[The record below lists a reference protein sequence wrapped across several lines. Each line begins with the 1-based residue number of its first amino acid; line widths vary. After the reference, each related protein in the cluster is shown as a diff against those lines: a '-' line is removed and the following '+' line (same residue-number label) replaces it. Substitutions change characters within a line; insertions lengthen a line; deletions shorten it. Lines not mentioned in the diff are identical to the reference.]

1 MNLVI
6 VESPAKAK
14 TINAYLGNNF
24 KVLAS
29 YGHVRDLPSKN
40 GSVDPENNFAFEW
53 ETSDK
58 SKKNLSEIYKA
69 VEQSDNL
76 YLATDPDR
84 EGEAIAWHIL
94 ELLKKKKLLKNKVV
108 KRVVFSEI
116 TKSAVTKGIE
126 NPRNIDDG
134 LVSAYLA
141 RRALDYLVGF
151 NLSPVLWRKLP
162 GAKSA
167 GRVQSVALRLI
178 CERELE
184 IEAFNPEEYWK
195 IKCKFSTSEKEEFEA
210 NLTSYNS
217 NKVEKHSFKN
227 EDEAKNVLSSFK
239 DQNFKISNISK
250 KPALRNSNAPFS
262 TSTLQQEASSVFG
275 FGASRTM
282 QIAQKLFQGI
292 EINGETVGLITYM
305 RTDST
310 ELSKEAI
317 ESYREYLKENFS
329 SEYLPSEI
337 KTYKSKKAKNAQE
350 AHEGIRPTDIKLS
363 PDNIKKYLDEDG
375 NKLYRLIWKRS
386 LASQMSSAQY
396 ERTSVDIIS
405 NDTNLELRANG
416 SIKKFDGFL
425 NVYGE
430 FKEKDIVANEDE
442 QEISES
448 SDKLL
453 PDLTMDTNF
462 SKQTPESS
470 QHFTLPP
477 PRYSEASLVKKLE
490 ELGIGRPSTYASI
503 ISVLKMRAYVD
514 IEKNRFVPVDRAI
527 LITAFLKGFFDKYVD
542 YDFTADMEDKLDD
555 ITTGKISWT
564 EFLSIFWKDFSKNV
578 GDVMELRIT
587 NILDNLNESLKT
599 HIFVSDD
606 SEKKVTRVCPNGCG
620 GELSLKVSRFG
631 AFVGC
636 ANYPDCKFT
645 RPISHKKVKEVFDDI
660 ILGIDEV
667 TSKEIKL
674 LSGRFGPYIQLGN
687 MEGKE
692 KPKRASI
699 PKNISPNDI
708 DLEKAKLL
716 LSLPRKVGDHPES
729 GQEIMVNYGRYGGY
743 LTCDGK
749 NATLEDNAEVFDI
762 GINRAVTLLA
772 NAKPGRLKSSS
783 ELKTLGEHP
792 ADGKPIKV
800 MKGKFGPY
808 VKYKTINAT
817 IPDSFDPET
826 IELDEALELI
836 DKKMDKKPR
845 KKKKTVKKKAT
856 KKQPKE

>member
-40 GSVDPENNFAFEW
+40 GSVDPENNFEFEW

-69 VEQSDNL
+69 AEQSDTL
-76 YLATDPDR
+76 FLATDPDR

-94 ELLKKKKLLKNKVV
+94 ELLKKKKLLKDKSV

-116 TKSAVTKGIE
+116 TKTAVSRGIE
-126 NPRNIDDG
+126 NPREIDNS

-184 IEAFNPEEYWK
+184 IESFNPDEYWK
-195 IKCKFSTSEKEEFEA
+195 IKCTFSTDKNEKFEA
-210 NLTSYNS
+210 NLTSFKDK
-217 NKVEKHSFKN
+217 KVEKQSFKN
-227 EDEAKNVLSSFK
+227 K
-239 DQNFKISNISK
+239 DQADEVLFAFNNNKFQISNISQ

-282 QIAQKLFQGI
+282 QIAQKLFQGV

-310 ELSKEAI
+310 ELSGEAI
-317 ESYREYLKENFS
+317 SSYREYLKENFTDA
-329 SEYLPSEI
+329 YLPEEI

-350 AHEGIRPTDIKLS
+350 AHEGIRPTDIKIT
-363 PDNIKKYLDEDG
+363 PDVVKKYLDEDG

-396 ERTSVDIIS
+396 ERTSVDLIS
-405 NDTNLELRANG
+405 DDKILQLRANG
-416 SIKKFDGFL
+416 SIQKFDGFL

-430 FKEKDIVANEDE
+430 FKEKDTSTNDESNENTDNNE
-442 QEISES
+442 
-448 SDKLL
+448 KLL
-453 PDLTMDTNF
+453 PDLTIDTVLATHN
-462 SKQTPESS
+462 PESS

-542 YDFTADMEDKLDD
+542 YDFTADMENKLDD

-564 EFLSIFWKDFSKNV
+564 EFLSLFWKDFSKNINQV
-578 GDVMELRIT
+578 TELRIT
-587 NILDNLNESLKT
+587 NILDNLNESLKS
-599 HIFVSDD
+599 HIFKTEESTN
-606 SEKKVTRVCPNGCG
+606 KITRVCPTGCG

-636 ANYPDCKFT
+636 TNYPDCKFT

-660 ILGIDEV
+660 ILGIDEA

-674 LSGRFGPYIQLGN
+674 LNGRFGPYIQLGN
-687 MEGKE
+687 IEGKE
-692 KPKRASI
+692 KPKRATI
-699 PKNISPNDI
+699 PKDISPKEI

-716 LSLPRKVGDHPES
+716 LSLPRKIGDHPET
-729 GQEIMVNYGRYGGY
+729 GNEIFVNYGRYGGY
-743 LTCDGK
+743 LTCDNK
-749 NATLEDNAEVFDI
+749 NASLEDSSEVFDI

-783 ELKTLGEHP
+783 ELKTLGDHP
-792 ADGKPIKV
+792 TDGKPIKV

-826 IELDEALELI
+826 IELDEAIELI
-836 DKKMDKKPR
+836 DKKMDKKPKN
-845 KKKKTVKKKAT
+845 KKKKSIKKTASKKK
-856 KKQPKE
+856 

>member
-40 GSVDPENNFAFEW
+40 GSVDPENNFEFEW

-69 VEQSDNL
+69 AEQSDTL
-76 YLATDPDR
+76 FLATDPDR

-94 ELLKKKKLLKNKVV
+94 ELLKKKKLLKDKSV

-116 TKSAVTKGIE
+116 TKTAVSRGIE
-126 NPRNIDDG
+126 NPREIDNS

-184 IEAFNPEEYWK
+184 IESFNPDEYWK
-195 IKCKFSTSEKEEFEA
+195 IKCTFSTDKNEKFDA
-210 NLTSYNS
+210 NLTSFKDK
-217 NKVEKHSFKN
+217 KVEKQSFKN
-227 EDEAKNVLSSFK
+227 K
-239 DQNFKISNISK
+239 DQADEVLFAFNNNKFQISNISQ

-282 QIAQKLFQGI
+282 QIAQKLFQGV

-310 ELSKEAI
+310 ELSGEAI
-317 ESYREYLKENFS
+317 SSYREYLKENFTDA
-329 SEYLPSEI
+329 YLPEEI

-350 AHEGIRPTDIKLS
+350 AHEGIRPTDIKIT
-363 PDNIKKYLDEDG
+363 PDVVKKYLDEDG

-396 ERTSVDIIS
+396 ERTSVDLTSDDKI
-405 NDTNLELRANG
+405 LQLRANG
-416 SIKKFDGFL
+416 SIQKFDGFL

-430 FKEKDIVANEDE
+430 FKEKDTSTNDESNENTDNNE
-442 QEISES
+442 
-448 SDKLL
+448 KLL
-453 PDLTMDTNF
+453 PDLTMDTVFATHN
-462 SKQTPESS
+462 PESS

-542 YDFTADMEDKLDD
+542 YDFTADMENKLDD

-564 EFLSIFWKDFSKNV
+564 EFLSLFWRDFSKNINQV
-578 GDVMELRIT
+578 TELRIT
-587 NILDNLNESLKT
+587 NILDNLNESLKS
-599 HIFVSDD
+599 HIFKTEESTN
-606 SEKKVTRVCPNGCG
+606 KITRVCPTGCG

-636 ANYPDCKFT
+636 TNYPDCKFT

-660 ILGIDEV
+660 ILGIDEA

-674 LSGRFGPYIQLGN
+674 LNGRFGPYIQLGN
-687 MEGKE
+687 IEGKE
-692 KPKRASI
+692 KPKRATI
-699 PKNISPNDI
+699 PKDISPKEI

-716 LSLPRKVGDHPES
+716 LSLPRKIGDHPET
-729 GQEIMVNYGRYGGY
+729 GNEIFVNYGRYGGY
-743 LTCDGK
+743 LTCDNK
-749 NATLEDNAEVFDI
+749 NASLEDSSEVFDI

-783 ELKTLGEHP
+783 ELKTLGDHP
-792 ADGKPIKV
+792 TDGKPIKV

-826 IELDEALELI
+826 IELDEAIELI
-836 DKKMDKKPR
+836 DKKMDKKP
-845 KKKKTVKKKAT
+845 KKKKKKSIKKTASKKK
-856 KKQPKE
+856 

>member
-40 GSVDPENNFAFEW
+40 GSVDPENNFEFEW

-69 VEQSDNL
+69 AEQSDTL
-76 YLATDPDR
+76 FLATDPDR

-94 ELLKKKKLLKNKVV
+94 ELLKKKKLLKDKSV

-116 TKSAVTKGIE
+116 TKTAVSRGIE
-126 NPRNIDDG
+126 NPREIDNS

-184 IEAFNPEEYWK
+184 IESFNPDEYWK
-195 IKCKFSTSEKEEFEA
+195 IKCTFSTDKNEKFEA
-210 NLTSYNS
+210 NLTSFKDK
-217 NKVEKHSFKN
+217 KVEKQSFKN
-227 EDEAKNVLSSFK
+227 K
-239 DQNFKISNISK
+239 DQADEVLFAFNNNKFQISNISQ

-282 QIAQKLFQGI
+282 QIAQKLFQGV

-310 ELSKEAI
+310 ELSGEAI
-317 ESYREYLKENFS
+317 SSYREYLKENFTDA
-329 SEYLPSEI
+329 YLPEEI

-350 AHEGIRPTDIKLS
+350 AHEGIRPTDIKIT
-363 PDNIKKYLDEDG
+363 PDVVKKYLDEDG

-396 ERTSVDIIS
+396 ERTSIDLTSYDKI
-405 NDTNLELRANG
+405 LQLRANG
-416 SIKKFDGFL
+416 SIQKFDGFL

-430 FKEKDIVANEDE
+430 FKEKDTSTNDESNENTDNNE
-442 QEISES
+442 N
-448 SDKLL
+448 LL
-453 PDLTMDTNF
+453 PDLTMNTVIATHN
-462 SKQTPESS
+462 PESS

-542 YDFTADMEDKLDD
+542 YDFTADMENKLDD

-564 EFLSIFWKDFSKNV
+564 EFLSLFWKDFSKNINQV
-578 GDVMELRIT
+578 TELRIT
-587 NILDNLNESLKT
+587 NILDNLNESLKS
-599 HIFVSDD
+599 HIFKTEESTN
-606 SEKKVTRVCPNGCG
+606 KITRVCPTGCG

-636 ANYPDCKFT
+636 TNYPDCKFT

-660 ILGIDEV
+660 VLGIDEA

-674 LSGRFGPYIQLGN
+674 LNGRFGPYIQLGN
-687 MEGKE
+687 IEGKE
-692 KPKRASI
+692 KPKRATI
-699 PKNISPNDI
+699 PKDISAKEI

-716 LSLPRKVGDHPES
+716 LSLPKKIGNHPET
-729 GQEIMVNYGRYGGY
+729 GNEIFVNYGRYGGY
-743 LTCDGK
+743 LTCDNK
-749 NATLEDNAEVFDI
+749 NASLEDSSEVFDI

-783 ELKTLGEHP
+783 ELKTLGDHP
-792 ADGKPIKV
+792 TDGKPIKV

-826 IELDEALELI
+826 IELDEAIELI
-836 DKKMDKKPR
+836 DKKMDKKP
-845 KKKKTVKKKAT
+845 KKKKKKSIKKTASKKK
-856 KKQPKE
+856 

>member
-40 GSVDPENNFAFEW
+40 GSVDPENNFEFEW

-69 VEQSDNL
+69 AEQSDTL
-76 YLATDPDR
+76 FLATDPDR

-94 ELLKKKKLLKNKVV
+94 ELLKKKKLLKDKSV

-116 TKSAVTKGIE
+116 TKTAVSRGIE
-126 NPRNIDDG
+126 NPREIDNS

-184 IEAFNPEEYWK
+184 IESFNPDEYWK
-195 IKCKFSTSEKEEFEA
+195 IKCTFSTDKNEKFEA
-210 NLTSYNS
+210 NLTSFKDK
-217 NKVEKHSFKN
+217 KVEKQSFKN
-227 EDEAKNVLSSFK
+227 K
-239 DQNFKISNISK
+239 DQADEVLFAFNNNKFQISNISQ

-282 QIAQKLFQGI
+282 QIAQKLFQGV

-310 ELSKEAI
+310 ELSGEAI
-317 ESYREYLKENFS
+317 SSYREYLKENFTDA
-329 SEYLPSEI
+329 YLPEEI

-350 AHEGIRPTDIKLS
+350 AHEGIRPTDIKIT
-363 PDNIKKYLDEDG
+363 PDVVKKYLDEDG

-396 ERTSVDIIS
+396 ERTSVDLTSDDKI
-405 NDTNLELRANG
+405 LQLRANG
-416 SIKKFDGFL
+416 SIQKFDGFL

-430 FKEKDIVANEDE
+430 FKEKDTSTNDESNENTDNNE
-442 QEISES
+442 N
-448 SDKLL
+448 LL
-453 PDLTMDTNF
+453 PDLTMNTVIATHN
-462 SKQTPESS
+462 PEST

-542 YDFTADMEDKLDD
+542 YDFTADMENKLDD

-564 EFLSIFWKDFSKNV
+564 EFLSLFWKDFSKNINQV
-578 GDVMELRIT
+578 TELRIT
-587 NILDNLNESLKT
+587 NILDNLNESLKS
-599 HIFVSDD
+599 HIFKTEESTN
-606 SEKKVTRVCPNGCG
+606 KITRVCPTGCG

-636 ANYPDCKFT
+636 TNYPDCKFT

-660 ILGIDEV
+660 VLGIDEA

-674 LSGRFGPYIQLGN
+674 LNGRFGPYIQLGN
-687 MEGKE
+687 IEGKE
-692 KPKRASI
+692 KPKRATI
-699 PKNISPNDI
+699 PKDISPKEI

-716 LSLPRKVGDHPES
+716 LSLPRKIGDHPET
-729 GQEIMVNYGRYGGY
+729 GNEIFVNYGRYGGY
-743 LTCDGK
+743 LTCDNK
-749 NATLEDNAEVFDI
+749 NASLEDSSEVFDI

-783 ELKTLGEHP
+783 ELKTLGDHP
-792 ADGKPIKV
+792 TDGKPIKV

-826 IELDEALELI
+826 IELDEAIELI
-836 DKKMDKKPR
+836 EKKMDRKP
-845 KKKKTVKKKAT
+845 KKKEKKSIKKTASKKK
-856 KKQPKE
+856 

>member
-40 GSVDPENNFAFEW
+40 GSVDPENNFEFEW

-69 VEQSDNL
+69 AEQSDTL
-76 YLATDPDR
+76 FLATDPDR

-94 ELLKKKKLLKNKVV
+94 ELLKKKKLLKDKSV

-116 TKSAVTKGIE
+116 TKTAVSRGIE
-126 NPRNIDDG
+126 NPREIDNS

-184 IEAFNPEEYWK
+184 IESFNPDEYWK
-195 IKCKFSTSEKEEFEA
+195 IKCTFSTDKNEEFEA
-210 NLTSYNS
+210 NLTSFKDK
-217 NKVEKHSFKN
+217 KVEKQSFKN
-227 EDEAKNVLSSFK
+227 K
-239 DQNFKISNISK
+239 DQADEVLFAFNNNKFQISNISQ

-282 QIAQKLFQGI
+282 QIAQKLFQGV

-310 ELSKEAI
+310 ELSGEAI
-317 ESYREYLKENFS
+317 SSYREYLKENFTDA
-329 SEYLPSEI
+329 YLPEEI

-350 AHEGIRPTDIKLS
+350 AHEGIRPTDIKIT
-363 PDNIKKYLDEDG
+363 PDVVKKYLDEDG

-396 ERTSVDIIS
+396 ERTSVDLTSDDKI
-405 NDTNLELRANG
+405 LQLRANG
-416 SIKKFDGFL
+416 SIQKFDGFL

-430 FKEKDIVANEDE
+430 FKEKDTSTNDESNENTDNNE
-442 QEISES
+442 
-448 SDKLL
+448 KLL
-453 PDLTMDTNF
+453 PDLTMDTVFATHN
-462 SKQTPESS
+462 PESS

-542 YDFTADMEDKLDD
+542 YDFTADMENKLDD

-564 EFLSIFWKDFSKNV
+564 EFLSLFWKDFSKNINQV
-578 GDVMELRIT
+578 TELRIT
-587 NILDNLNESLKT
+587 NILDNLNESLKS
-599 HIFVSDD
+599 HIFKTEESTN
-606 SEKKVTRVCPNGCG
+606 KITRVCPTGCG

-636 ANYPDCKFT
+636 TNYPDCKFT

-660 ILGIDEV
+660 ILGIDEA

-674 LSGRFGPYIQLGN
+674 LNGRFGPYIQLGN
-687 MEGKE
+687 IEGKE
-692 KPKRASI
+692 KPKRATI
-699 PKNISPNDI
+699 PKDISPKEI

-716 LSLPRKVGDHPES
+716 LSLPRKIGDHPET
-729 GQEIMVNYGRYGGY
+729 GNEIFVNYGRYGGY
-743 LTCDGK
+743 LTCDNK
-749 NATLEDNAEVFDI
+749 NASLEDSSEVFDI

-783 ELKTLGEHP
+783 ELKTLGDHP
-792 ADGKPIKV
+792 TDGKPIKV

-826 IELDEALELI
+826 IELDEAIELI
-836 DKKMDKKPR
+836 DKKMDKKP
-845 KKKKTVKKKAT
+845 KKKKKKSIKKTASKKK
-856 KKQPKE
+856 

>member
-24 KVLAS
+24 RVLAS

-40 GSVDPENNFAFEW
+40 GSVDPENNFEFEW

-69 VEQSDNL
+69 AEQSDTL
-76 YLATDPDR
+76 FLATDPDR

-94 ELLKKKKLLKNKVV
+94 ELLKKKKLLKDKSV

-116 TKSAVTKGIE
+116 TKTAVSRGIE
-126 NPRNIDDG
+126 NPREIDNS

-184 IEAFNPEEYWK
+184 IESFNPDEYWK
-195 IKCKFSTSEKEEFEA
+195 IKCTFSTDKNEKFEA
-210 NLTSYNS
+210 NLTSFKDK
-217 NKVEKHSFKN
+217 KVEKQSFKN
-227 EDEAKNVLSSFK
+227 K
-239 DQNFKISNISK
+239 DQADEVLFAFNNNKFQISNISK

-282 QIAQKLFQGI
+282 QIAQKLFQGV

-310 ELSKEAI
+310 ELSGEAI
-317 ESYREYLKENFS
+317 SSYREYLKENFTNA
-329 SEYLPSEI
+329 YLPEEI

-350 AHEGIRPTDIKLS
+350 AHEGIRPTDIKIT
-363 PDNIKKYLDEDG
+363 PDVVKKYLDEDG

-386 LASQMSSAQY
+386 LASQMNSAQY
-396 ERTSVDIIS
+396 ERTSVDLTSDDKI
-405 NDTNLELRANG
+405 LQLRANG
-416 SIKKFDGFL
+416 SIQKFDGFL

-430 FKEKDIVANEDE
+430 FKEKDTSTNDESNENTE
-442 QEISES
+442 NNE
-448 SDKLL
+448 KLL
-453 PDLTMDTNF
+453 PDLTMDTVLVTHN
-462 SKQTPESS
+462 PESS

-542 YDFTADMEDKLDD
+542 YDFTADMENKLDD

-564 EFLSIFWKDFSKNV
+564 EFLSLFWKDFSKNINQV
-578 GDVMELRIT
+578 TELRIT
-587 NILDNLNESLKT
+587 NILDNLNESLKS
-599 HIFVSDD
+599 HIFKTEESTN
-606 SEKKVTRVCPNGCG
+606 KITRVCPTGCG

-636 ANYPDCKFT
+636 TNYPDCKFT

-660 ILGIDEV
+660 ILGIDEA

-674 LSGRFGPYIQLGN
+674 LNGRFGPYIQLGN
-687 MEGKE
+687 IEGKE
-692 KPKRASI
+692 KPKRATI
-699 PKNISPNDI
+699 PKDISPKEI

-716 LSLPRKVGDHPES
+716 LSLPRKIGDHPET
-729 GQEIMVNYGRYGGY
+729 GNEIFVNYGRYGGY
-743 LTCDGK
+743 LTCDNK
-749 NATLEDNAEVFDI
+749 NASLEDSSEVFDI

-783 ELKTLGEHP
+783 ELKTLGDHP
-792 ADGKPIKV
+792 TDGKPIKV

-826 IELDEALELI
+826 IELDEAIELI
-836 DKKMDKKPR
+836 DKKMDKKP
-845 KKKKTVKKKAT
+845 KKKKKKSIKKTVSKKK
-856 KKQPKE
+856 

>member
-40 GSVDPENNFAFEW
+40 GSVDPENNFEFEW

-69 VEQSDNL
+69 AEQSDTL
-76 YLATDPDR
+76 FLATDPDR

-94 ELLKKKKLLKNKVV
+94 ELLKKKKLLKDKSV

-116 TKSAVTKGIE
+116 TKTAVSRGIE
-126 NPRNIDDG
+126 NPREIDNS

-184 IEAFNPEEYWK
+184 IESFNPDEYWK
-195 IKCKFSTSEKEEFEA
+195 IKCTFSTDKNEKFDA
-210 NLTSYNS
+210 NLTSFKDK
-217 NKVEKHSFKN
+217 KVEKQSFKN
-227 EDEAKNVLSSFK
+227 K
-239 DQNFKISNISK
+239 DQADEVLFAFNNNKFQISNISQ

-282 QIAQKLFQGI
+282 QIAQKLFQGV

-310 ELSKEAI
+310 ELSGEAI
-317 ESYREYLKENFS
+317 SSYREYLKENFTDA
-329 SEYLPSEI
+329 YLPEEI
-337 KTYKSKKAKNAQE
+337 RTYKSKKAKNAQE
-350 AHEGIRPTDIKLS
+350 AHEGIRPTDIKIT
-363 PDNIKKYLDEDG
+363 PDVVKKYLDEDG

-396 ERTSVDIIS
+396 ERTSIDITSDDKI
-405 NDTNLELRANG
+405 LQLRANG
-416 SIKKFDGFL
+416 SIQKFDGFL

-430 FKEKDIVANEDE
+430 FKENDTSTSDESNENTDNNE
-442 QEISES
+442 
-448 SDKLL
+448 KLL
-453 PDLTMDTNF
+453 PDLTMDTVFATHN
-462 SKQTPESS
+462 PESS

-514 IEKNRFVPVDRAI
+514 LEKNRFVPVDRAI

-542 YDFTADMEDKLDD
+542 YDFTADMENKLDD

-564 EFLSIFWKDFSKNV
+564 EFLSLFWKDFSKNINQV
-578 GDVMELRIT
+578 TELRIT
-587 NILDNLNESLKT
+587 NILDNLNESLKS
-599 HIFVSDD
+599 HIFKTEESTN
-606 SEKKVTRVCPNGCG
+606 KITRVCPTGCG

-636 ANYPDCKFT
+636 TNYPDCKFT

-660 ILGIDEV
+660 ILGIDEA

-674 LSGRFGPYIQLGN
+674 LNGRFGPYIQLGN
-687 MEGKE
+687 IEGKE
-692 KPKRASI
+692 KPKRATI
-699 PKNISPNDI
+699 PKDISPKEI

-716 LSLPRKVGDHPES
+716 LSLPRKIGNHPET
-729 GQEIMVNYGRYGGY
+729 GNEIFVNYGRYGGY
-743 LTCDGK
+743 LTCDNK
-749 NATLEDNAEVFDI
+749 NASLEDSSEVFDI

-783 ELKTLGEHP
+783 ELKTLGDHP
-792 ADGKPIKV
+792 TDGKPIKV

-826 IELDEALELI
+826 IELDEAIELI
-836 DKKMDKKPR
+836 DKKMDKKP
-845 KKKKTVKKKAT
+845 KKKKKKSIKKTASKKK
-856 KKQPKE
+856 

>member
-40 GSVDPENNFAFEW
+40 GSVDPENNFEFEW

-69 VEQSDNL
+69 AEQSDTL
-76 YLATDPDR
+76 FLATDPDR

-94 ELLKKKKLLKNKVV
+94 ELLKKKKLLKDKSV

-116 TKSAVTKGIE
+116 TKTAVSRGIE
-126 NPRNIDDG
+126 NPREIDNS

-184 IEAFNPEEYWK
+184 IESFNPDEYWK
-195 IKCKFSTSEKEEFEA
+195 IKCTFSTDKNEKFEA
-210 NLTSYNS
+210 NLTSFKDK
-217 NKVEKHSFKN
+217 KVEKQSFKN
-227 EDEAKNVLSSFK
+227 K
-239 DQNFKISNISK
+239 DQADEVLFAFNNNKFQISNISQ

-282 QIAQKLFQGI
+282 QIAQKLFQGV

-310 ELSKEAI
+310 ELSGEAI
-317 ESYREYLKENFS
+317 SSYREYLKENFTDA
-329 SEYLPSEI
+329 YLPEEI

-350 AHEGIRPTDIKLS
+350 AHEGIRPTDIKIT
-363 PDNIKKYLDEDG
+363 PDVVKKYLDEDG

-396 ERTSVDIIS
+396 ERTSVDLTSDDKI
-405 NDTNLELRANG
+405 LQLRANG
-416 SIKKFDGFL
+416 SIQKFDGFL

-430 FKEKDIVANEDE
+430 FKEKDTSTNDESNENTDNNE
-442 QEISES
+442 
-448 SDKLL
+448 KLL
-453 PDLTMDTNF
+453 PDLTMDTVLATHN
-462 SKQTPESS
+462 PESS

-542 YDFTADMEDKLDD
+542 YDFTADMENKLDD

-564 EFLSIFWKDFSKNV
+564 EFLSLFWKDFSKNINQV
-578 GDVMELRIT
+578 TELRIT
-587 NILDNLNESLKT
+587 NILDNLNESLKS
-599 HIFVSDD
+599 HIFKTEESTN
-606 SEKKVTRVCPNGCG
+606 KITRVCPTGCG

-636 ANYPDCKFT
+636 TNYPDCKFT

-660 ILGIDEV
+660 ILGIDEA

-674 LSGRFGPYIQLGN
+674 LNGRFGPYIQLGN
-687 MEGKE
+687 IEGKE
-692 KPKRASI
+692 KPKRATI
-699 PKNISPNDI
+699 PKDISPKEI

-716 LSLPRKVGDHPES
+716 LSLPRKIGDHPET
-729 GQEIMVNYGRYGGY
+729 GNEIFVNYGRYGGY
-743 LTCDGK
+743 LTCDNK
-749 NATLEDNAEVFDI
+749 NASLEDSSEVFDI

-783 ELKTLGEHP
+783 ELKTLGDHP

-826 IELDEALELI
+826 IELDEAIELI
-836 DKKMDKKPR
+836 DKKMDKKP
-845 KKKKTVKKKAT
+845 KKKKKKSIKKTASKKK
-856 KKQPKE
+856 

>member
-40 GSVDPENNFAFEW
+40 GSVDPENNFEFEW

-69 VEQSDNL
+69 AEQSDTL
-76 YLATDPDR
+76 FLATDPDR

-94 ELLKKKKLLKNKVV
+94 ELLKKKKLLKDKSV

-116 TKSAVTKGIE
+116 TKTAVSRGIE
-126 NPRNIDDG
+126 NPREIDNS

-184 IEAFNPEEYWK
+184 IESFNPDEYWK
-195 IKCKFSTSEKEEFEA
+195 IKCTFSTDKNEKFEA
-210 NLTSYNS
+210 NLTSFKDK
-217 NKVEKHSFKN
+217 KVEKQSFKN
-227 EDEAKNVLSSFK
+227 K
-239 DQNFKISNISK
+239 DQADEVLFAFNNNKFQISNISQ

-282 QIAQKLFQGI
+282 QIAQKLFQGV

-310 ELSKEAI
+310 ELSGEAI
-317 ESYREYLKENFS
+317 SSYREYLKENFTDA
-329 SEYLPSEI
+329 YLPEEI

-350 AHEGIRPTDIKLS
+350 AHEGIRPTDIKIT
-363 PDNIKKYLDEDG
+363 PDVVKKYLDEDG

-396 ERTSVDIIS
+396 ERTSVDLTSDDKI
-405 NDTNLELRANG
+405 LQLRANG
-416 SIKKFDGFL
+416 SIQKFDGFL

-430 FKEKDIVANEDE
+430 FKEKDTSTNDESNENTDNNE
-442 QEISES
+442 
-448 SDKLL
+448 KLL
-453 PDLTMDTNF
+453 PDLTMDTVFATHN
-462 SKQTPESS
+462 PESS

-514 IEKNRFVPVDRAI
+514 LEKNRFVPVDRAI

-542 YDFTADMEDKLDD
+542 YDFTADMENKLDD

-564 EFLSIFWKDFSKNV
+564 EFLSLFWKDFSKNINQV
-578 GDVMELRIT
+578 TELRIT
-587 NILDNLNESLKT
+587 NILDNLNESLKS
-599 HIFVSDD
+599 HIFKTEESTN
-606 SEKKVTRVCPNGCG
+606 KITRVCPTGCG

-636 ANYPDCKFT
+636 TNYPDCKFT

-660 ILGIDEV
+660 ILGIDEA

-674 LSGRFGPYIQLGN
+674 LNGRFGPYIQLGN
-687 MEGKE
+687 IEGKE
-692 KPKRASI
+692 KPKRATI
-699 PKNISPNDI
+699 PKDISPKEI

-716 LSLPRKVGDHPES
+716 LSLPRKIGDHPET
-729 GQEIMVNYGRYGGY
+729 GNEIFVNYGRYGGY
-743 LTCDGK
+743 LTCDNK
-749 NATLEDNAEVFDI
+749 NASLEDSSEVFDI

-783 ELKTLGEHP
+783 ELKTLGDHP
-792 ADGKPIKV
+792 TDGKPIKV

-826 IELDEALELI
+826 IELDEAIELI
-836 DKKMDKKPR
+836 DKKMDKKP
-845 KKKKTVKKKAT
+845 KKKKKKSIKKTASKKK
-856 KKQPKE
+856 

>member
-24 KVLAS
+24 KDLAS

-40 GSVDPENNFAFEW
+40 GSVDPENNFEFEW

-69 VEQSDNL
+69 AEQSDTL
-76 YLATDPDR
+76 FLATDPDR

-94 ELLKKKKLLKNKVV
+94 ELLKKKKLLKDKSV

-116 TKSAVTKGIE
+116 TKTAVSRGIE
-126 NPRNIDDG
+126 NPREIDNS

-184 IEAFNPEEYWK
+184 IESFNPDEYWK
-195 IKCKFSTSEKEEFEA
+195 IKCTFSTDKNEKFDA
-210 NLTSYNS
+210 NLTSFKDK
-217 NKVEKHSFKN
+217 KVEKQSFKN
-227 EDEAKNVLSSFK
+227 K
-239 DQNFKISNISK
+239 DQADEVLFAFNNNKFQISNISQ

-282 QIAQKLFQGI
+282 QIAQKLFQGV

-310 ELSKEAI
+310 ELSGEAI
-317 ESYREYLKENFS
+317 SSYREYLKENFTDA
-329 SEYLPSEI
+329 YLPEEI

-350 AHEGIRPTDIKLS
+350 AHEGIRPTDIKIT
-363 PDNIKKYLDEDG
+363 PDVVKKYLDEDG

-396 ERTSVDIIS
+396 ERTSIDITSDDKI
-405 NDTNLELRANG
+405 LQLRANG
-416 SIKKFDGFL
+416 SIQKFDGFL

-430 FKEKDIVANEDE
+430 FKENDTSTNDESNDNTDNNE
-442 QEISES
+442 
-448 SDKLL
+448 KLL
-453 PDLTMDTNF
+453 PDLTMDTVFATHN
-462 SKQTPESS
+462 PESS

-542 YDFTADMEDKLDD
+542 YDFTADMENKLDD

-564 EFLSIFWKDFSKNV
+564 EFLSLFWKDFSKNINQV
-578 GDVMELRIT
+578 TELRIT
-587 NILDNLNESLKT
+587 NILDNLNESLKS
-599 HIFVSDD
+599 HIFKTEESTN
-606 SEKKVTRVCPNGCG
+606 KITRVCPTGCG

-636 ANYPDCKFT
+636 TNYPDCKFT

-660 ILGIDEV
+660 ILGIDEA

-674 LSGRFGPYIQLGN
+674 LNGRFGPYIQLGN
-687 MEGKE
+687 IEGKE
-692 KPKRASI
+692 KPKRATI
-699 PKNISPNDI
+699 PKDISPKEI

-716 LSLPRKVGDHPES
+716 LSLPRKIGDHPET
-729 GQEIMVNYGRYGGY
+729 GNEIFVNYGRYGGY
-743 LTCDGK
+743 LTCDNK
-749 NATLEDNAEVFDI
+749 NASLEDSSEVFDI

-783 ELKTLGEHP
+783 ELKTLGDHP
-792 ADGKPIKV
+792 TDGKPIKV

-826 IELDEALELI
+826 IELDEAIELI
-836 DKKMDKKPR
+836 DKKMDKKP
-845 KKKKTVKKKAT
+845 KKKKKKSIKKTASKKK
-856 KKQPKE
+856 

>member
-40 GSVDPENNFAFEW
+40 GSVDPENNFEFEW

-69 VEQSDNL
+69 AEQSDTL
-76 YLATDPDR
+76 FLATDPDR

-94 ELLKKKKLLKNKVV
+94 ELLKKKKLLKDKSV

-116 TKSAVTKGIE
+116 TKTAVSRGIE
-126 NPRNIDDG
+126 NPREIDNS

-184 IEAFNPEEYWK
+184 IESFNPDEYWK
-195 IKCKFSTSEKEEFEA
+195 IKCTFSTDKNEKFDA
-210 NLTSYNS
+210 NLTSFKDK
-217 NKVEKHSFKN
+217 KVEKQSFKN
-227 EDEAKNVLSSFK
+227 K
-239 DQNFKISNISK
+239 DQADEVLFAFNNNKFQISNISQ

-282 QIAQKLFQGI
+282 QIAQKLFQGV

-310 ELSKEAI
+310 ELSGEAI
-317 ESYREYLKENFS
+317 SSYREYLKENFTDA
-329 SEYLPSEI
+329 YLPEEI

-350 AHEGIRPTDIKLS
+350 AHEGIRPTDIKIT
-363 PDNIKKYLDEDG
+363 PDVVKKYLDEDG

-396 ERTSVDIIS
+396 ERTSVDLTSDDKI
-405 NDTNLELRANG
+405 LQLRANG
-416 SIKKFDGFL
+416 SIQKFDGFL

-430 FKEKDIVANEDE
+430 FKEKDTSTNDESNENTDNNE
-442 QEISES
+442 
-448 SDKLL
+448 KLL
-453 PDLTMDTNF
+453 PDLTMDTVLA
-462 SKQTPESS
+462 THDPESS

-542 YDFTADMEDKLDD
+542 YDFTADMENKLDD

-564 EFLSIFWKDFSKNV
+564 EFLSLFWKDFSKNINQV
-578 GDVMELRIT
+578 TELRIT
-587 NILDNLNESLKT
+587 NILDNLNESLKS
-599 HIFVSDD
+599 HIFKTEESTN
-606 SEKKVTRVCPNGCG
+606 KITRVCPTGCG

-636 ANYPDCKFT
+636 TNYPDCKFT

-660 ILGIDEV
+660 ILGIDEA

-674 LSGRFGPYIQLGN
+674 LNGRFGPYIQLGN
-687 MEGKE
+687 IEGKE
-692 KPKRASI
+692 KPKRATI
-699 PKNISPNDI
+699 PKDISPKEI

-716 LSLPRKVGDHPES
+716 LSLPRKIGDHPET
-729 GQEIMVNYGRYGGY
+729 GNEIFVNYGRYGGY
-743 LTCDGK
+743 LTCDNK
-749 NATLEDNAEVFDI
+749 NASLEDSSEVFDI

-783 ELKTLGEHP
+783 ELKTLGDHP
-792 ADGKPIKV
+792 TDGKPIKV

-826 IELDEALELI
+826 IELDEAIELI
-836 DKKMDKKPR
+836 DKKMDKKP
-845 KKKKTVKKKAT
+845 KKKKKKSIKKTASKKK
-856 KKQPKE
+856 

>member
-40 GSVDPENNFAFEW
+40 GSVDPENNFEFEW

-69 VEQSDNL
+69 AEQSDTL
-76 YLATDPDR
+76 FLATDPDR

-94 ELLKKKKLLKNKVV
+94 ELLKKKKLLKDKSV

-116 TKSAVTKGIE
+116 TKTAVSRGIE
-126 NPRNIDDG
+126 NPREIDNS

-184 IEAFNPEEYWK
+184 IESFNPDEYWK
-195 IKCKFSTSEKEEFEA
+195 IKCTFSTDKNEKFDA
-210 NLTSYNS
+210 NLTSFKDK
-217 NKVEKHSFKN
+217 KVEKQSFKN
-227 EDEAKNVLSSFK
+227 K
-239 DQNFKISNISK
+239 DQADEVLFAFNNNKFQISNISQ

-282 QIAQKLFQGI
+282 QIAQKLFQGV

-310 ELSKEAI
+310 ELSGEAI
-317 ESYREYLKENFS
+317 SSYREYLKENFTDA
-329 SEYLPSEI
+329 YLPEEI
-337 KTYKSKKAKNAQE
+337 RTYKSKKAKNAQE
-350 AHEGIRPTDIKLS
+350 AHEGIRPTDIKIT
-363 PDNIKKYLDEDG
+363 PDVVKKYLDEDG

-396 ERTSVDIIS
+396 ERTSIDITSDDKI
-405 NDTNLELRANG
+405 LQLRANG
-416 SIKKFDGFL
+416 SIQKFDGFL

-430 FKEKDIVANEDE
+430 FKENDTSTNDESNDNTDNNE
-442 QEISES
+442 
-448 SDKLL
+448 KLL
-453 PDLTMDTNF
+453 PDLTMDTVLATHN
-462 SKQTPESS
+462 PESS

-542 YDFTADMEDKLDD
+542 YDFTADMENKLDD

-564 EFLSIFWKDFSKNV
+564 EFLSLFWKDFSKNINQV
-578 GDVMELRIT
+578 TELRIT
-587 NILDNLNESLKT
+587 NILDNLNESLKS
-599 HIFVSDD
+599 HIFKTEESTN
-606 SEKKVTRVCPNGCG
+606 KITRVCPTGCG

-636 ANYPDCKFT
+636 TNYPDCKFT

-660 ILGIDEV
+660 ILGIDEA

-674 LSGRFGPYIQLGN
+674 LNGRFGPYIQLGN
-687 MEGKE
+687 IEGKE
-692 KPKRASI
+692 KPKRATI
-699 PKNISPNDI
+699 PKDISPKEI

-716 LSLPRKVGDHPES
+716 LSLPRKIGDHPET
-729 GQEIMVNYGRYGGY
+729 GNEIFVNYGRYGGY
-743 LTCDGK
+743 LTCDNK
-749 NATLEDNAEVFDI
+749 NASLEDSSEVFDI

-783 ELKTLGEHP
+783 ELKTLGDHP
-792 ADGKPIKV
+792 TDGKPIKV

-826 IELDEALELI
+826 IELDEAIELI
-836 DKKMDKKPR
+836 DKKMDKKP
-845 KKKKTVKKKAT
+845 KKKKKKSIKKTASKKK
-856 KKQPKE
+856 

>member
-40 GSVDPENNFAFEW
+40 GSVDPENNFEFEW

-69 VEQSDNL
+69 AEQSDTL
-76 YLATDPDR
+76 FLATDPDR

-94 ELLKKKKLLKNKVV
+94 ELLKKKKLLKDKSV

-116 TKSAVTKGIE
+116 TKTAVSRGIE
-126 NPRNIDDG
+126 NPREIDNS

-184 IEAFNPEEYWK
+184 IESFNPDEYWK
-195 IKCKFSTSEKEEFEA
+195 IKCTFSTDKNEKFEA
-210 NLTSYNS
+210 NLTSFKDK
-217 NKVEKHSFKN
+217 KVEKQSFKN
-227 EDEAKNVLSSFK
+227 K
-239 DQNFKISNISK
+239 DQADEVLFAFNNNKFQISNISQ

-282 QIAQKLFQGI
+282 QIAQKLFQGV

-310 ELSKEAI
+310 ELSGEAI
-317 ESYREYLKENFS
+317 SSYREYLKENFTDA
-329 SEYLPSEI
+329 YLPEEI

-350 AHEGIRPTDIKLS
+350 AHEGIRPTDIKIT
-363 PDNIKKYLDEDG
+363 PDVVKKYLDEDG

-396 ERTSVDIIS
+396 ERTSIDITSDDKI
-405 NDTNLELRANG
+405 LQLRANG
-416 SIKKFDGFL
+416 SIQKFDGFL

-430 FKEKDIVANEDE
+430 FKEKDTSTNDESNENTDNNE
-442 QEISES
+442 
-448 SDKLL
+448 KLL
-453 PDLTMDTNF
+453 PDLTMDTVFATHN
-462 SKQTPESS
+462 PESS

-514 IEKNRFVPVDRAI
+514 LEKNRFVPVDRAI

-542 YDFTADMEDKLDD
+542 YDFTADMENKLDD

-564 EFLSIFWKDFSKNV
+564 EFLSLFWKDFSKNINQV
-578 GDVMELRIT
+578 TELRIT
-587 NILDNLNESLKT
+587 NILDNLNESLKS
-599 HIFVSDD
+599 HIFKTEESTN
-606 SEKKVTRVCPNGCG
+606 KITRVCPTGCG

-636 ANYPDCKFT
+636 TNYPDCKFT

-660 ILGIDEV
+660 ILGIDEA

-674 LSGRFGPYIQLGN
+674 LNGRFGPYIQLGN
-687 MEGKE
+687 IEGKE
-692 KPKRASI
+692 KPKRATI
-699 PKNISPNDI
+699 PKDISPKEI

-716 LSLPRKVGDHPES
+716 LSLPRKIGDHPET
-729 GQEIMVNYGRYGGY
+729 GNEIFVNYGRYGGY
-743 LTCDGK
+743 LTCDNK
-749 NATLEDNAEVFDI
+749 NASLEDSSEVFDI

-783 ELKTLGEHP
+783 ELKTLGDHP
-792 ADGKPIKV
+792 TDGKPIKV

-826 IELDEALELI
+826 IELDEAIELI
-836 DKKMDKKPR
+836 DKKMDKKP
-845 KKKKTVKKKAT
+845 KKKKKKSIKKTASKKK
-856 KKQPKE
+856 

>member
-40 GSVDPENNFAFEW
+40 GSVDPENNFEFEW

-69 VEQSDNL
+69 AEQSDTL
-76 YLATDPDR
+76 FLATDPDR

-94 ELLKKKKLLKNKVV
+94 ELLKKKKLLKDKSV

-116 TKSAVTKGIE
+116 TKTAVSRGIE
-126 NPRNIDDG
+126 NPREIDNS

-184 IEAFNPEEYWK
+184 IESFNPDEYWK
-195 IKCKFSTSEKEEFEA
+195 IKCTFSTNKNEKFEA
-210 NLTSYNS
+210 NLTSFKDK
-217 NKVEKHSFKN
+217 KVEKQSFKN
-227 EDEAKNVLSSFK
+227 K
-239 DQNFKISNISK
+239 DQADEVLFAFNNNKFQISNISQ

-282 QIAQKLFQGI
+282 QIAQKLFQGV

-310 ELSKEAI
+310 ELSGEAI
-317 ESYREYLKENFS
+317 SSYREYLKENFTDA
-329 SEYLPSEI
+329 YLPEEI

-350 AHEGIRPTDIKLS
+350 AHEGIRPTDIKIT
-363 PDNIKKYLDEDG
+363 PDVVKKYLDEDG

-396 ERTSVDIIS
+396 ERTSVDLTSDDKI
-405 NDTNLELRANG
+405 LQLRANG
-416 SIKKFDGFL
+416 SIQKFDGFL

-430 FKEKDIVANEDE
+430 FKEKDTSTNDESYENTDNNE
-442 QEISES
+442 
-448 SDKLL
+448 KLL
-453 PDLTMDTNF
+453 PDLTMDTVLASHN
-462 SKQTPESS
+462 PESS

-542 YDFTADMEDKLDD
+542 YDFTADMENKLDD

-564 EFLSIFWKDFSKNV
+564 EFLSLFWKDFSKNINQV
-578 GDVMELRIT
+578 TELRIT
-587 NILDNLNESLKT
+587 NILDNLNESLKS
-599 HIFVSDD
+599 HIFKTEESTN
-606 SEKKVTRVCPNGCG
+606 KITRVCPTGCG

-636 ANYPDCKFT
+636 TNYPDCKFT

-660 ILGIDEV
+660 ILGIDEA

-674 LSGRFGPYIQLGN
+674 LNGRFGPYIQLGN
-687 MEGKE
+687 IEGKE
-692 KPKRASI
+692 KPKRATI
-699 PKNISPNDI
+699 PKDISPKEI

-716 LSLPRKVGDHPES
+716 LSLPRKIGDHPET
-729 GQEIMVNYGRYGGY
+729 GNEIFVNYGRYGGY
-743 LTCDGK
+743 LTCDNK
-749 NATLEDNAEVFDI
+749 NASLEDSSEVFDI

-783 ELKTLGEHP
+783 ELKTLGDHP
-792 ADGKPIKV
+792 TDGKPIKV

-826 IELDEALELI
+826 IELDEAIELI
-836 DKKMDKKPR
+836 DKKMDKKP
-845 KKKKTVKKKAT
+845 KKKKKKSIKKTASKKK
-856 KKQPKE
+856 

>member
-40 GSVDPENNFAFEW
+40 GSVDPENNFEFEW

-69 VEQSDNL
+69 AEQSDTL
-76 YLATDPDR
+76 FLATDPDR

-94 ELLKKKKLLKNKVV
+94 ELLKKKKLLKDKSV

-116 TKSAVTKGIE
+116 TKTAVSRGIE
-126 NPRNIDDG
+126 NPREIDNS

-184 IEAFNPEEYWK
+184 IESFNPDEYWK
-195 IKCKFSTSEKEEFEA
+195 IKCTFSTDKNEKFEA
-210 NLTSYNS
+210 NLTSFKDK
-217 NKVEKHSFKN
+217 KVEKQSFKN
-227 EDEAKNVLSSFK
+227 K
-239 DQNFKISNISK
+239 DQADEVLFAFNNNKFQISNISQ

-282 QIAQKLFQGI
+282 QIAQKLFQGV

-310 ELSKEAI
+310 ELSGEAI
-317 ESYREYLKENFS
+317 SSYREYLKENFTDA
-329 SEYLPSEI
+329 YLPEEI
-337 KTYKSKKAKNAQE
+337 RTYKSKKAKNAQE
-350 AHEGIRPTDIKLS
+350 AHEGIRPTDIKIT
-363 PDNIKKYLDEDG
+363 PDVVKKYLDEDG

-396 ERTSVDIIS
+396 ERTSVDLTSDDKI
-405 NDTNLELRANG
+405 LQLRANG
-416 SIKKFDGFL
+416 SIQKFDGFL

-430 FKEKDIVANEDE
+430 FKEKDTSTNDESNENTDNNE
-442 QEISES
+442 
-448 SDKLL
+448 KLL
-453 PDLTMDTNF
+453 PDLTMDTVLATHN
-462 SKQTPESS
+462 PESS

-542 YDFTADMEDKLDD
+542 YDFTADMENKLDD

-564 EFLSIFWKDFSKNV
+564 EFLSLFWKDFSKNINQV
-578 GDVMELRIT
+578 TELRIT
-587 NILDNLNESLKT
+587 NILDNLNESLKS
-599 HIFVSDD
+599 HIFKTEESTN
-606 SEKKVTRVCPNGCG
+606 KITRVCPTGCG

-636 ANYPDCKFT
+636 TNYPDCKFT

-660 ILGIDEV
+660 ILGIDEA

-674 LSGRFGPYIQLGN
+674 LNGRFGPYIQLGN
-687 MEGKE
+687 IEGKE
-692 KPKRASI
+692 KPKRATI
-699 PKNISPNDI
+699 PKDISPKEI

-716 LSLPRKVGDHPES
+716 LSLPRKIGDHPET
-729 GQEIMVNYGRYGGY
+729 GNEIFVNYGRYGGY
-743 LTCDGK
+743 LTCDNK
-749 NATLEDNAEVFDI
+749 NASLEDSSEVFDI

-783 ELKTLGEHP
+783 ELKTLGDHP
-792 ADGKPIKV
+792 TDGKPIKV

-826 IELDEALELI
+826 IELDEAIELI
-836 DKKMDKKPR
+836 DKKMDKKP
-845 KKKKTVKKKAT
+845 KKKKKKSIKKTASKKK
-856 KKQPKE
+856 

>member
-40 GSVDPENNFAFEW
+40 GSVDPENNFEFEW

-69 VEQSDNL
+69 AEQSDTL
-76 YLATDPDR
+76 FLATDPDR

-94 ELLKKKKLLKNKVV
+94 ELLKKKKLLKDKSV

-116 TKSAVTKGIE
+116 TKTAVSRGIE
-126 NPRNIDDG
+126 NPREIDNS

-184 IEAFNPEEYWK
+184 IESFNPDEYWK
-195 IKCKFSTSEKEEFEA
+195 IKCTFSTDKNEKFDA
-210 NLTSYNS
+210 NLTSFKDK
-217 NKVEKHSFKN
+217 KVEKQSFKN
-227 EDEAKNVLSSFK
+227 K
-239 DQNFKISNISK
+239 DQADEVLFAFNNNKFQISNISQ

-282 QIAQKLFQGI
+282 QIAQKLFQGV

-310 ELSKEAI
+310 ELSGEAI
-317 ESYREYLKENFS
+317 SSYREYLKENFTDA
-329 SEYLPSEI
+329 YLPEEI

-350 AHEGIRPTDIKLS
+350 AHEGIRPTDIKIT
-363 PDNIKKYLDEDG
+363 PDVVKKYLDEDG

-396 ERTSVDIIS
+396 ERTSVDITSDDKI
-405 NDTNLELRANG
+405 LELRANG
-416 SIKKFDGFL
+416 SIQKFDGFL

-430 FKEKDIVANEDE
+430 FKENDTSTNDESNDNTDNNE
-442 QEISES
+442 
-448 SDKLL
+448 KLL
-453 PDLTMDTNF
+453 PDLTMDTVLA
-462 SKQTPESS
+462 THDPESS

-514 IEKNRFVPVDRAI
+514 LEKNRFVPVDRAI

-542 YDFTADMEDKLDD
+542 YDFTADMENKLDD

-564 EFLSIFWKDFSKNV
+564 EFLSLFWKDFSKNINQV
-578 GDVMELRIT
+578 TELRIT
-587 NILDNLNESLKT
+587 NILDNLNESLKS
-599 HIFVSDD
+599 HIFKTEESTN
-606 SEKKVTRVCPNGCG
+606 KITRVCPTGCG

-636 ANYPDCKFT
+636 TNYPDCKFT

-660 ILGIDEV
+660 ILGIDEA

-674 LSGRFGPYIQLGN
+674 LNGRFGPYIQLGN
-687 MEGKE
+687 IEGKE
-692 KPKRASI
+692 KPKRATI
-699 PKNISPNDI
+699 PKDISPKEI

-716 LSLPRKVGDHPES
+716 LSLPRKIGDHPET
-729 GQEIMVNYGRYGGY
+729 GNEIFVNYGRYGGY
-743 LTCDGK
+743 LTCDNK
-749 NATLEDNAEVFDI
+749 NASLEDSSEVFDI

-783 ELKTLGEHP
+783 ELKTLGDHP
-792 ADGKPIKV
+792 TDGKPIKV

-826 IELDEALELI
+826 IELDEAIELI
-836 DKKMDKKPR
+836 DKKMDKKP
-845 KKKKTVKKKAT
+845 KKKKKKSIKKTASKKK
-856 KKQPKE
+856 

>member
-40 GSVDPENNFAFEW
+40 GSVDPENNFEFEW

-69 VEQSDNL
+69 AEQSDTL
-76 YLATDPDR
+76 FLATDPDR

-94 ELLKKKKLLKNKVV
+94 ELLKKKKLLKDKSV

-116 TKSAVTKGIE
+116 TKTAVSRGIE
-126 NPRNIDDG
+126 NPREIDNS

-184 IEAFNPEEYWK
+184 IESFNPDEYWK
-195 IKCKFSTSEKEEFEA
+195 IKCTFSTNKNEEFEA
-210 NLTSYNS
+210 NLTSFKDK
-217 NKVEKHSFKN
+217 KVEKQSFKN
-227 EDEAKNVLSSFK
+227 K
-239 DQNFKISNISK
+239 DQADEVLFAFNNNKFQISNISQ

-282 QIAQKLFQGI
+282 QIAQKLFQGV

-310 ELSKEAI
+310 ELSGEAI
-317 ESYREYLKENFS
+317 SSYREYLKENFTDA
-329 SEYLPSEI
+329 YLPEEI

-350 AHEGIRPTDIKLS
+350 AHEGIRPTDIKIT
-363 PDNIKKYLDEDG
+363 PDVVKKYLDEDG

-396 ERTSVDIIS
+396 ERTSVDLTSDDKI
-405 NDTNLELRANG
+405 LQLRANG
-416 SIKKFDGFL
+416 SIQKFDGFL

-430 FKEKDIVANEDE
+430 FKEKDTSTNDESNENTDNNE
-442 QEISES
+442 N
-448 SDKLL
+448 LL
-453 PDLTMDTNF
+453 PDLTMNTVIATHN
-462 SKQTPESS
+462 PEST

-542 YDFTADMEDKLDD
+542 YDFTADMENKLDD

-564 EFLSIFWKDFSKNV
+564 EFLSLFWKDFSKNINQV
-578 GDVMELRIT
+578 TELRIT
-587 NILDNLNESLKT
+587 NILDNLNESLKS
-599 HIFVSDD
+599 HIFKTEESTN
-606 SEKKVTRVCPNGCG
+606 KITRVCPTGCG

-636 ANYPDCKFT
+636 TNYPDCKFT

-660 ILGIDEV
+660 VLGIDEA

-674 LSGRFGPYIQLGN
+674 LNGRFGPYIQLGN
-687 MEGKE
+687 IEGKE
-692 KPKRASI
+692 KPKRATI
-699 PKNISPNDI
+699 PKDISPKEI

-716 LSLPRKVGDHPES
+716 LSLPRKIGDHPET
-729 GQEIMVNYGRYGGY
+729 GNEIFVNYGRYGGY
-743 LTCDGK
+743 LTCDNK
-749 NATLEDNAEVFDI
+749 NASLEDSSEVFDI

-783 ELKTLGEHP
+783 ELKTLGDHP
-792 ADGKPIKV
+792 TDGKPIKV

-826 IELDEALELI
+826 IELDEAIELI
-836 DKKMDKKPR
+836 EKKMDRKP
-845 KKKKTVKKKAT
+845 KKKEKKSIKKTASKKK
-856 KKQPKE
+856 